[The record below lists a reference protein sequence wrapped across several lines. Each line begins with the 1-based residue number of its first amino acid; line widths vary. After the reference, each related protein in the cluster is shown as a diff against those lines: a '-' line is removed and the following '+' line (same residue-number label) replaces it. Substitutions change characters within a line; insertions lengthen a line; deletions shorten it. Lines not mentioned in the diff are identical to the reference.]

1 MSPVL
6 IRHRVRLRHDRAC
19 NHTCVVVC
27 MVLLVV
33 QVLAMVKYYRV
44 LKDVTGTVTDS
55 DKEFSKF
62 YPWKYNALFKVKR
75 WMEDFDSG

>member
-1 MSPVL
+1 MM
-6 IRHRVRLRHDRAC
+6 LRD
-19 NHTCVVVC
+19 
-27 MVLLVV
+27 V